1 MVIYFCCAAIL
12 VLFVLFVYTLRKYER
27 LKADKNKKYLQEIIA
42 THEKEVAALEKNF
55 ESQKELLNEKFQ
67 ETEKTYSEKLRA
79 MELEISQKT
88 DIIKEELKE
97 FYRKREAIVQ
107 DTLRAR
113 ELKEKENFYK
123 IQLPQSDIEDIQLLA
138 SISQKFNRRELIP
151 KIIWDSI
158 ASRPT
163 QEMIKRVAGQKEGG
177 IYKITYIPTGE
188 VYIGRTT
195 NFATRFKAHVQ
206 TALGMEK
213 AATSTLHTHM
223 KENGFWNYTFEILEE
238 CPKEK
243 QNEREKFY
251 IDLYQSKK
259 QLNMKGGG

>member
-1 MVIYFCCAAIL
+1 MVIPICIAAA
-12 VLFVLFVYTLRKYER
+12 LFLYSIYLHLRYKK
-27 LKADKNKKYLQEIIA
+27 LKKEKDKEFLQKTITAHEEEIIA
-42 THEKEVAALEKNF
+42 LDKSLERYKASLKEKYEITEKNF
-55 ESQKELLNEKFQ
+55 ENEIYQLKLETKEK
-67 ETEKTYSEKLRA
+67 R
-79 MELEISQKT
+79 
-88 DIIKEELKE
+88 DIIEEELKE
-97 FYRKREAIVQ
+97 FYKKRKAIAE
-107 DTLRAR
+107 DTLRQR
-113 ELKEKENFYK
+113 EMKEKENFYK
-123 IQLPQSDIEDIQLLA
+123 IQLSQSDIDDIQVLE
-138 SISQKFNRRELIP
+138 SISKKFSRKEIIP
-151 KIIWDSI
+151 KLIWDAI

-163 QEMIKRVAGQKEGG
+163 QEMIKRVAANKEGG
-177 IYKITYIPTGE
+177 IYKITFIPIGE

-223 KENGFWNYTFEILEE
+223 AANGFWNYTFEILEE

-243 QNEREKFY
+243 QSEREKFY